1 MLRRFIQK
9 SLFRSLEVKL
19 ITLQKTKQRNKKL
32 SIPGQNQEKPIEK
45 IYLKTLV
52 NEGLEAVVHYR
63 QSKGSQR

>member
-52 NEGLEAVVHYR
+52 NEGLETDVHYR